1 MDFKKLLS
9 ITELIEHMKRKG
21 ILFNIISET
30 EAAHFLEEHNYYY
43 KLAAYR
49 KNYDKRPNGPN
60 AGTYMRLEFAYLQD
74 LSTIDCKLRYLVLS
88 MCLDI
93 EHSLKTILL
102 NDIANNP
109 DEDGYNIIR
118 LWDAENK
125 HRNKLTTYLKTSY
138 CKEIINK
145 FHPDYPAFA
154 LCELISFGELC
165 KLISFYDQKYPGR
178 LPFSTKLL
186 YPVRDIR
193 NASAHSNCLIND
205 VRSSFGGKPNSDI
218 LKYIQSI
225 KKISKQVRKAK
236 LNNKPLHDF
245 ICLMYFY
252 PLVVKSEHLRA
263 NRKKDLLNLIKGRMR
278 KHKEYYSQNATLQTT
293 YIFIRRILKNI
304 LKAY

>member
-1 MDFKKLLS
+1 
-9 ITELIEHMKRKG
+9 
-21 ILFNIISET
+21 
-30 EAAHFLEEHNYYY
+30 
-43 KLAAYR
+43 
-49 KNYDKRPNGPN
+49 
-60 AGTYMRLEFAYLQD
+60 
-74 LSTIDCKLRYLVLS
+74 

-93 EHSLKTILL
+93 EHSLKIILL

-165 KLISFYDQKYPGR
+165 KLISFYNQIYPGR
-178 LPFSTKLL
+178 LPFNTKLL

-218 LKYIQSI
+218 LKYVQSI
-225 KKISKQVRKAK
+225 KEISKQVRKTK

-263 NRKKDLLNLIKGRMR
+263 NRKNDLLNLIKGRMR
-278 KHKEYYSQNATLQTT
+278 KHKEYYSQNATLRTT

-304 LKAY
+304 LKTY

>member
-1 MDFKKLLS
+1 MCKKLLS
-9 ITELIEHMKRKG
+9 TQDLIEHMKNKG
-21 ILFNIISET
+21 VLFNLTPEKI
-30 EAAHFLEEHNYYY
+30 AAHFLEEHNYYY

-49 KNYDKRPNGPN
+49 KNYDKRPNGPK

-165 KLISFYDQKYPGR
+165 KLISFYEQTYPGR
-178 LPFSTKLL
+178 LPFKTKLL

-225 KKISKQVRKAK
+225 KEISKQVRKAK

-252 PLVVKSEHLRA
+252 PLVVKSEYLRT

-304 LKAY
+304 LKTY